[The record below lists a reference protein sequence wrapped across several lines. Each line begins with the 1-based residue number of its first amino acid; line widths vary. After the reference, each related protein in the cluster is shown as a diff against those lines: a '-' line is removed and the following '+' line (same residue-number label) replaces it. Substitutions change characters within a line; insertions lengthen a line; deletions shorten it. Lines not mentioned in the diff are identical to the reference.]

1 MKDFAI
7 FNLNLS
13 DHKFTIKANSLNIMI
28 IYRITFLIPLLSIL
42 ETILKKI

>member
-13 DHKFTIKANSLNIMI
+13 DHKFTIKANSLNK
-28 IYRITFLIPLLSIL
+28 TF
-42 ETILKKI
+42 TK